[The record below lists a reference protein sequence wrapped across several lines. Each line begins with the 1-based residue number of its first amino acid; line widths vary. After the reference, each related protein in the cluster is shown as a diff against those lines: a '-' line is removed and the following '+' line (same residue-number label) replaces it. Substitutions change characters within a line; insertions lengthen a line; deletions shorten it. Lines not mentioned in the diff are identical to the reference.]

1 MKYIKQKADQ
11 RTEHY
16 HNFRN
21 CMHIKSWEEIYQ
33 NAVNFYFW
41 VVLLFK
47 VCLKLFHVFKILFY
61 NRHASLFIIS
71 KTIFKLQTKKK
82 IKAYYSIMERSYSVP
97 DLDGYIQV
105 LDYEVPPRVPL
116 VSHYIFIHNPGN
128 SVQKWSGRQ
137 APTGQNRR
145 PFLLVY
151 HVLKET
157 IAGKDVEIS
166 VLG

>member
-61 NRHASLFIIS
+61 NRHASHFIIS
-71 KTIFKLQTKKK
+71 KTIFKLQAKKK
-82 IKAYYSIMERSYSVP
+82 TNILFNNGKTLFCSCPRWLYSSIR
-97 DLDGYIQV
+97 L
-105 LDYEVPPRVPL
+105 
-116 VSHYIFIHNPGN
+116 
-128 SVQKWSGRQ
+128 
-137 APTGQNRR
+137 
-145 PFLLVY
+145 
-151 HVLKET
+151 
-157 IAGKDVEIS
+157 
-166 VLG
+166 

>member
-61 NRHASLFIIS
+61 NRHASHFIIS

-82 IKAYYSIMERSYSVP
+82 QTYYSITERHYSVP
-97 DLDGYIQV
+97 ALDGYIRA
-105 LDYEVPPRVPL
+105 LDYEVPPKVPL

-128 SVQKWSGRQ
+128 FVQK
-137 APTGQNRR
+137 
-145 PFLLVY
+145 
-151 HVLKET
+151 
-157 IAGKDVEIS
+157 
-166 VLG
+166 